1 MLDRRSFLTAAVGAA
16 TFPMPA
22 LARAQLEIA
31 EIGTRQLLAKS
42 RRDGSYLG
50 VNSVYPTVSA
60 LPKGGASVAWTHYDG
75 SDDGTATMVQS
86 FGADLSPHTDPAMA
100 GSGGYPT
107 AIALSETSGLVL
119 TASLDRPGARPMAAD
134 GELRGTWHALQQNNS
149 RAQTFGP
156 RLAPLADGS
165 FLAAYSVVLDRRRQ
179 CAMTVVVGLDGRRRS
194 AFVPL
199 FASVPKETQVLVH
212 GAFPVTGGAVV
223 IAQLWD
229 GTKRQ
234 FVFRRRA
241 LDGTLGPLARFGA
254 AKVSDLESYHA
265 DFALVGPDR
274 IAGVW
279 AEGDQIVGGLFK
291 PDGRRIL
298 AFEPRPIDSG
308 CQFSV
313 QIGANAILRVSSK
326 RLLSLAGPTLY
337 DLATGKIVGRPTC
350 PLLPAVY
357 GCTRLS
363 GDRFALV
370 ATAEHGDGPQSW
382 LTSYALA

>member
-75 SDDGTATMVQS
+75 SDDGPATMVQS
-86 FGADLSPHTDPAMA
+86 FGADLSPHADPAMA

-179 CAMTVVVGLDGRRRS
+179 CAMTVVVGPDGRRRS

-241 LDGTLGPLARFGA
+241 LDGTLGPLVRFGA

-265 DFALVGPDR
+265 DFALVGTDR

-279 AEGDQIVGGLFK
+279 AEGDQIVGGLF
-291 PDGRRIL
+291 
-298 AFEPRPIDSG
+298 RPMG
-308 CQFSV
+308 
-313 QIGANAILRVSSK
+313 GVSSPSNRCRSTPAASSRPDRRERHPA
-326 RLLSLAGPTLY
+326 RLVQAPPQLRRPHPLRP
-337 DLATGKIVGRPTC
+337 ATGKIVGRPTC

-357 GCTRLS
+357 GCTRLP

-382 LTSYALA
+382 LTSYALV